1 MNAQENPF
9 TPERLGQLAFRF
21 SPGHSIATIMAR
33 LEELNYTGAICGRP
47 CSGKSLLLNLLAPH
61 LEERGFEPVYFRL
74 TTESSMREKEK
85 LAESLRTIARPQ
97 IILIDGGEQLST
109 RLWLPVR
116 AAASRAAGLIVTVNR
131 ISRLP
136 AIYECETGVPL
147 LRDLV
152 AELIGAPLEKGTA
165 DVLFLRHRGNI
176 RDCLAE
182 LGSLWEQP
190 AGAE

>member
-9 TPERLGQLAFRF
+9 AAERLGNLEFRF
-21 SPGHSIATIMAR
+21 APASSAGTVMAR
-33 LEELNYTGAICGRP
+33 LESLNFIGAICGRP

-74 TTESSMREKEK
+74 TTESGMREKER
-85 LAESLRTIARPQ
+85 LAESLRHIVRPQ
-97 IILIDGGEQLST
+97 LILIDGAEQLST

-116 AAASRAAGLIVTVNR
+116 AAAARAAGLIVTVNR

-136 AIYECETGVPL
+136 MVYECETSASLLQDLAGELAGTPL
-147 LRDLV
+147 D
-152 AELIGAPLEKGTA
+152 KGTA
-165 DVLFLRHRGNI
+165 EVLFLRHRGNI

-182 LGSLWEQP
+182 LAESWE
-190 AGAE
+190 AEK